1 MVTMNRT
8 TNVVRDES
16 EEIRRELNAH
26 NEAQRAQYR
35 RRAIAERTRRAR
47 EQGRSYLSIAR
58 AA

>member
-8 TNVVRDES
+8 TNVARDES
-16 EEIRRELNAH
+16 EAIRRELHAH

-35 RRAIAERTRRAR
+35 RRAIVENARRAR
-47 EQGRSYLSIAR
+47 EQGRSHLSIAR